1 MNARCRREVAEIG
14 RLVHAYRLDLQLV
27 TSPLGLNADQVGH
40 LRDGYNVFDAVAP
53 DRHEHVSLLLNVLIR
68 VELRCGYDTVA
79 IGAAL
84 ERPLELLDGASI
96 AEQLRAKPGLS
107 DLHLLRKVAGG
118 MPVQKIRMW
127 RVADRYS

>member
-1 MNARCRREVAEIG
+1 MSARCGWDFAEIG
-14 RLVHAYRLDLQLV
+14 RLVHAHRLDLQLV
-27 TSPLGLNADQVGH
+27 TAPLGLNADQVGY
-40 LRDGYNVFDAVAP
+40 LQDGYNVFDAVTP

-68 VELRCGYDTVA
+68 VELRCGHDTVA

-96 AEQLRAKPGLS
+96 AERLRTKPGPSYLR
-107 DLHLLRKVAGG
+107 LLRDVAGA
-118 MPVQKIRMW
+118 MPVPKIRMW